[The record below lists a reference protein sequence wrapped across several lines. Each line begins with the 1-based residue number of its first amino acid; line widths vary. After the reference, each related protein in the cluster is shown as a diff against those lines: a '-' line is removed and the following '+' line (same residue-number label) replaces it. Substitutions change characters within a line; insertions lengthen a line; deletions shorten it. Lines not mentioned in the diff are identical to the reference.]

1 MKSVHQEWTR
11 KKDYIFCYSIY
22 MCVCVCFILIRT
34 KENDKKQDT
43 IKIRKNNISELE
55 LHSIRNHN
63 GDNNILFFYKIN
75 FTFFFKKTYFLLYIE
90 KKIGSYT
97 FLLLITERKQLIKF
111 IQIQRWPRVR
121 ETCYQVKQRF
131 KFQYTMSMF

>member
-1 MKSVHQEWTR
+1 MKSVHQKWTR

-22 MCVCVCFILIRT
+22 ICVCVCFILIRT